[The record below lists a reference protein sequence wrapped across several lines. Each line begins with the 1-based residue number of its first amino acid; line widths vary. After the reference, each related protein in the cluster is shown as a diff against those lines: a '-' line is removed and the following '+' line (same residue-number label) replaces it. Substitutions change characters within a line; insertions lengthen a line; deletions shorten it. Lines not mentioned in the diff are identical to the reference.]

1 MARPPLILVIV
12 IGAIIV
18 LAGSQFFKQRNENAR
33 NDAAPVATQ
42 QAVVV
47 SKRAFPTPD
56 RHTRQREVIAGET
69 LSYEVT
75 FRREPVGENFTVLM
89 SEAQYQDCTPG
100 TRGALKMQGTRFI
113 SFTPG
118 SH

>member
-1 MARPPLILVIV
+1 MARPPLIFIIV

-18 LAGSQFFKQRNENAR
+18 LAGSQFFKQRNEKAR

-47 SKRAFPTPD
+47 SKRTFPSPD
-56 RHTRQREVIAGET
+56 RRTRQREVIAGES

-75 FRREPVGENFTVLM
+75 FRREPVGENFQVSM
-89 SEAQYQDCTPG
+89 SAAQYQACVPG

-118 SH
+118 VH